1 MGLSGGF
8 IPLLSLIL
16 MDLPEVGPARM
27 GMVGG
32 VFFAAG
38 EIGGFGGPSIVG
50 LFKEITGTF
59 SLGLISLAVVCEVM
73 IIPTFLLRVD
83 GKRKKII
90 KDFNS

>member
-1 MGLSGGF
+1 M
-8 IPLLSLIL
+8 PLLSLTL

-59 SLGLISLAVVCEVM
+59 SLGLIFLAVVCEVM
-73 IIPTFLLRVD
+73 IFPTLFLRLD
-83 GKRKKII
+83 DKRKKLVS
-90 KDFNS
+90 DFNP